1 MKRIIIFLTALS
13 VVFSGCKKDPAD
25 TTVEVTSVKL
35 DKTNVTLTVG
45 ESVKLTATVSP
56 SNATDKS
63 VTWSSSDQETAS
75 VDQTG
80 NVTALKAGTATVTV
94 TAGKKITASCQITVN
109 APASGEDG
117 EGDNGEGNEDGEG
130 DEGGEGDNGEGNEG
144 GEGDNGEGDEGGEG
158 NEGGEEE
165 EEDPVIAVTG
175 INIEQWSVSITV
187 GQSTTIVA
195 TVTPEDATNKNVI
208 WASENTDVATVDS
221 QGKVKGIKAG
231 TAKIT
236 ATTEDGGF
244 SSHCSV
250 KVVETGAVFQIDG
263 IWYKNYYQNY
273 VEVVRNPD
281 EETKYTGNITIPD
294 NTVTYE
300 DVTYEIYKI
309 GAWAFSQCTELESV
323 RIGEGVRE
331 IDARGFYA
339 CTNLKELYL
348 PSTVYEINTANP
360 TLSGCKNL
368 EITVSENNS
377 TFYVK
382 DKLLY
387 KKNSNEIW
395 LAWIPE
401 KMTGTVTFDENTV
414 GIAEYAVWGTNFDK
428 LVIPKSVS
436 EIRVRFFNNSKTPVE
451 IELEWTEQEEI
462 DAIQTTNS
470 DPTAF
475 YFRDTDRSKITVTVP
490 AGTKQMYENHW
501 LWSACGTIQEK
512 E

>member
-1 MKRIIIFLTALS
+1 MKRIIIFLAVLS
-13 VVFSGCKKDPAD
+13 VVFSGCKKDPVD

-117 EGDNGEGNEDGEG
+117 EGD
-130 DEGGEGDNGEGNEG
+130 EGGEGDNGEGNEG
-144 GEGDNGEGDEGGEG
+144 GEEE
-158 NEGGEEE
+158 EEE

-175 INIEQWSVSITV
+175 INIEKWSVSITV

-195 TVTPEDATNKNVI
+195 SVTPEDATNKNVI

-250 KVVETGAVFQIDG
+250 KVVETGAVFQVDG

-331 IDARGFYA
+331 IDARGFFA

-348 PSTVYEINTANP
+348 PSTVYDINTANP

-368 EITVSENNS
+368 EITVSENNR

-462 DAIQTTNS
+462 DAIQPTNS

>member
-13 VVFSGCKKDPAD
+13 VVFSGCKKDPVD

-45 ESVKLTATVSP
+45 ESVKITATVSP

-109 APASGEDG
+109 APASD
-117 EGDNGEGNEDGEG
+117 EDGEG
-130 DEGGEGDNGEGNEG
+130 DEGGEGDN
-144 GEGDNGEGDEGGEG
+144 GEG

-175 INIEQWSVSITV
+175 INIEKWSVSITV

-195 TVTPEDATNKNVI
+195 TVTPENATNKNVI

-250 KVVETGAVFQIDG
+250 KVVETGAVFQVDG

-273 VEVVRNPD
+273 VEVVPNPD

-348 PSTVYEINTANP
+348 PSTVYDINTANP

-368 EITVSENNS
+368 EITVSENNR

-436 EIRVRFFNNSKTPVE
+436 KIRVRFFNNSKTPVE

-462 DAIQTTNS
+462 DAIQSTNS

>member
-13 VVFSGCKKDPAD
+13 VVFSGCKKDPID
-25 TTVEVTSVKL
+25 KTVEVTSVKL

-117 EGDNGEGNEDGEG
+117 EGDNGEGNE
-130 DEGGEGDNGEGNEG
+130 
-144 GEGDNGEGDEGGEG
+144 
-158 NEGGEEE
+158 GGEEE

-175 INIEQWSVSITV
+175 INIEKWSVSITV

-208 WASENTDVATVDS
+208 WASENTAVATVDS

-250 KVVETGAVFQIDG
+250 KVVETGAVFQVDG

-331 IDARGFYA
+331 IDARGFFA

-348 PSTVYEINTANP
+348 PSTVYDINTANP

-368 EITVSENNS
+368 EITVSENNK

-436 EIRVRFFNNSKTPVE
+436 DIRVRFFNNSKTPVE

>member
-1 MKRIIIFLTALS
+1 MKRIIIFLTVLS
-13 VVFSGCKKDPAD
+13 VVFSGCKKDPID
-25 TTVEVTSVKL
+25 KTVEVTSVKL
-35 DKTNVTLTVG
+35 DKTNVTLTIG

-117 EGDNGEGNEDGEG
+117 EGD
-130 DEGGEGDNGEGNEG
+130 EGGEGDN
-144 GEGDNGEGDEGGEG
+144 GEG

-175 INIEQWSVSITV
+175 INIEKWSVSITV

-250 KVVETGAVFQIDG
+250 KVVETGAVFQVDG

-331 IDARGFYA
+331 IDSRGFYA

-348 PSTVYEINTANP
+348 PSTVYDINTANP

-368 EITVSENNS
+368 EITVSENNR

-470 DPTAF
+470 DPTSF

>member
-13 VVFSGCKKDPAD
+13 VVFSGCKKDPVD

-117 EGDNGEGNEDGEG
+117 EGD
-130 DEGGEGDNGEGNEG
+130 EGGEGDN
-144 GEGDNGEGDEGGEG
+144 GEG

-175 INIEQWSVSITV
+175 INIEKWSVSITV

-195 TVTPEDATNKNVI
+195 TVTPENATNKNVI

-250 KVVETGAVFQIDG
+250 KVVETGAVFQVDG

-331 IDARGFYA
+331 IDSRGFYA

-348 PSTVYEINTANP
+348 PSTVYDINTANP

-368 EITVSENNS
+368 EITVSENNR

-462 DAIQTTNS
+462 DAIQPTNS